1 MSAKAGGRRL
11 SEARELFLEIVESPA
26 PEQKERL
33 RSVAQ
38 SDPELSRLVES
49 LLAADA
55 KAGGLLDEGLAGLA
69 PELLEDLGGEA
80 EDTHAEPEGRRIG
93 PYRLVSLL
101 GSGGMGEVYLAERTD
116 GEFEQRVALKLLRR
130 GMDSEAIRQRFL
142 RERQLLAGLEH
153 PHIARLLDGGSSDGR
168 PFFVLERV
176 EGEPITVYCR
186 GAAASIENRVSLM
199 ITCCGAVAEAHRQLV
214 VHRDLKPSNILVTGD
229 GVVKLLDFG
238 IAKLL
243 TAEPDGAALTR
254 GEERILTPSYAAPE
268 QILGE
273 PITTATDVYALGV
286 VLYELLTGSLPHD
299 RSAASAAGLASRVE
313 TESVE
318 RPSRAIQRASSETLA
333 AAGFAERDK
342 ERLAHGIS
350 GDLDAIVSK
359 ALRRE
364 PERRYPS
371 AAALAED
378 LERHLEGRPVGAR
391 PDTLGYRV
399 RSFTRRHRAG
409 VVVASL
415 AVLAL
420 VAGLGVSL
428 WQAQRARESA
438 REARAQSRRAER
450 VKEFLIGLFEI
461 ADPDQ
466 SGGESVTAKDLVAQ
480 SGLRLESELSAEP
493 EVQADLFEA
502 ISRIERSLGRVD
514 SARTLAEKSLA
525 VRRRLHSDDA
535 ALGESLA
542 ALGSA
547 LMSQG
552 KLEEAEKQLGDAL
565 VLLEKTPGD
574 RLAAARVRSDLA
586 QAMFWK
592 GRVAEAAEMERRV
605 YEAYRAELGAETV
618 PAAVHLRNLGVLLD
632 ELDRL
637 DEAEKAYRDSQ
648 AILEKR
654 LTPDHP
660 NLAQSYLNLAV
671 FVDQRRNDAA
681 EAEPLYA
688 KCLAIRRRTLGSSH
702 PMVGQSLQLYGLF
715 LLNQGRLE
723 ESEALYT
730 EALNLFRTIDP
741 KHFEVGKCTNGL
753 ALIAAR
759 RGQFAAAE
767 ARLREVVALFRE
779 VLDEKHPF
787 VWQATSNLA
796 EQIGAQGRLAE
807 SESLLRQSVERLEEL
822 TGRDSQE
829 TAQALGRLGE
839 TLRQQGRAADAV
851 PLQRRAFEAI
861 SKIDAE
867 HLDAALAGARL
878 GKSLADLED
887 PAAQREAADRLARAE
902 TLYRR
907 LRPGDAELAE
917 LLLSRGRLELRQGD
931 SAGARRDLE
940 EAVAIFTERLG
951 ASHPKARAARGVLI
965 ASAAAPSASTRSTR

>member
-1 MSAKAGGRRL
+1 VSGKPGNRSLA
-11 SEARELFLEIVESPA
+11 EARDLFLELAEGPVS
-26 PEQKERL
+26 ERADRL
-33 RSVAQ
+33 TSLAQ
-38 SDPELSRLVES
+38 SDPELARLLES
-49 LLAADA
+49 LLEADA
-55 KAGGLLDEGLAGLA
+55 SADGLLDEGLAGLA
-69 PELLEDLGGEA
+69 PELLDDLGGDSDPA
-80 EDTHAEPEGRRIG
+80 AEPEGRRLG
-93 PYRLVSLL
+93 PYRLVTLL
-101 GSGGMGEVYLAERTD
+101 GRGGMGEVYLAERTD
-116 GEFEQRVALKLLRR
+116 GEFQQRVALKLLRR

-142 RERQLLAGLEH
+142 RERQVLAGLEH

-176 EGEPITVYCR
+176 EGQPITAYCR
-186 GAAASIENRVSLM
+186 GAAASIEDRVSLM
-199 ITCCGAVAEAHRQLV
+199 ITCCGAVDAAHRQLV
-214 VHRDLKPSNILVTGD
+214 VHRDLKPSNILVTAD

-243 TAEPDGAALTR
+243 TAEPDVSALTR

-273 PITTATDVYALGV
+273 PVSTATDVYALGV

-299 RSAASAAGLASRVE
+299 RVAASPAGLASRVE
-313 TESVE
+313 AESLE
-318 RPSRAIQRASSETLA
+318 RPSRAVQRASPETLA
-333 AAGFAERDK
+333 AAGFAERER
-342 ERLAHGIS
+342 ERLAQRIS

-364 PERRYPS
+364 PDRRYSS

-378 LERHLEGRPVGAR
+378 LRRHLEGRPVGAR
-391 PDTLGYRV
+391 PDTVRYRV

-409 VVVASL
+409 VAVASL

-420 VAGLGVSL
+420 VVGLVASL

-438 REARAQSRRAER
+438 REAQAQSRRAQR

-466 SGGESVTAKDLVAQ
+466 SGGESITAKDLVAQ
-480 SGLRLESELSAEP
+480 GGRRLESELSAEP
-493 EVQADLFEA
+493 AVQADLFEA

-525 VRRRLHSDDA
+525 VRRRLHADDA
-535 ALGESLA
+535 ALGGSLA

-552 KLEEAEKQLGDAL
+552 KLEEAEKHLGEAL
-565 VLLEKTPGD
+565 TLLEKTPAD
-574 RLAAARVRSDLA
+574 RLAIARVRSDLS
-586 QAMFWK
+586 QALFWK

-605 YEAYRAELGAETV
+605 YDAYRVELGADTV
-618 PAAVHLRNLGVLLD
+618 PTAVHLRNLGVLLD

-648 AILEKR
+648 AILERR
-654 LTPDHP
+654 LTPEHP

-681 EAEPLYA
+681 EAETLYG
-688 KCLAIRRRTLGSSH
+688 KCLAIRRRTLGPSH

-715 LLNQGRLE
+715 LLNQGRLD
-723 ESEALYT
+723 ESQTLYEEAL
-730 EALNLFRTIDP
+730 ALFRAIDP
-741 KHFEVGKCTNGL
+741 RHFEVGKCNNGL

-759 RGQFAAAE
+759 RGHFAAAE
-767 ARLREVVALFRE
+767 ERLREVVALFRD
-779 VLDEKHPF
+779 VLGEKHPF

-807 SESLLRQSVERLEEL
+807 SETLLRSSLERLEEL

-829 TAQALGRLGE
+829 TAQALCRLGE
-839 TLRQQGRAADAV
+839 TLRQAGRAGEAV
-851 PLQRRAFEAI
+851 PIERRALEAI
-861 SKIDAE
+861 SKIDPD
-867 HLDAALAGARL
+867 HLDAALAAARL
-878 GKSLADLED
+878 GASLAELAD
-887 PAAQREAADRLARAE
+887 PAAQREALERLARAE
-902 TLYRR
+902 SLYRR
-907 LRPGDAELAE
+907 LRPGDAELAQ
-917 LLLSRGRLELRQGD
+917 LLLARGRLALRQGD

-940 EAVAIFTERLG
+940 EAVAILTTRLG
-951 ASHPKARAARGVLI
+951 AAHPRTRAAREVLI
-965 ASAAAPSASTRSTR
+965 ASADSRSDTTR